1 MRIFTIYVIE
11 FFQVAGAI
19 EFYKK
24 SICAFCPIAISPHSP
39 LLPEKYLSFNI
50 FVAVQYLQKFM
61 VTDTFCLNFR
71 HLYLLKNMDIKWI
84 NCMLVFNWAHGTVMF
99 SIIC

>member
-24 SICAFCPIAISPHSP
+24 SICAFCPTASSPHSP
-39 LLPEKYLSFNI
+39 LLGDGDYTVKKQMNI
-50 FVAVQYLQKFM
+50 TRGY
-61 VTDTFCLNFR
+61 
-71 HLYLLKNMDIKWI
+71 
-84 NCMLVFNWAHGTVMF
+84 
-99 SIIC
+99 